1 MLRLSRI
8 IASGYIVIC
17 LVALALSALIGP
29 LGYAPFPLVRAPARL
44 PITVTIWYSTEKREW
59 LEAAKQQFDATNPT
73 YNGRPIH
80 VQLKG
85 FGSPVI
91 AQRVANQDWSGETPP
106 TAISPASDMWLS
118 MFNVPVVTA
127 GAAAAQPLVLSPLV
141 VIGWE
146 ERAQVLWPNG
156 PKDFWHALH
165 DAFVN
170 EGGWKALG
178 GNQSWG
184 PVKFGHTSPL
194 TSNSGAQT
202 LILLAYAFQNKSS
215 GLTSAD
221 VNDPAFAQWLTE
233 IESGVARPFGDS
245 TGTFMN
251 DIVTKGP
258 SQYDFGVVYENLALQ
273 SMDVAQQRQGQRLRI
288 FYPPAT
294 LFGDHPFALPEGA
307 WATPEERAA
316 AIVFRDFLR
325 SNAIQK
331 LALHY
336 GFRPVDPNVEITGDD
351 SSNPFKKYVAN
362 GVQVTIAQQA
372 AVPSA
377 TVLKDLL
384 DLWKN
389 TIKP

>member
-8 IASGYIVIC
+8 IASSYIAVC
-17 LVALALSALIGP
+17 LVALALTALIGP
-29 LGYAPFPLVRAPARL
+29 LGYAPFPLIPAPARP

-59 LEAAKQQFDATNPT
+59 LEAAKQQFEAAKLT
-73 YNGRPIH
+73 YNGRPIQ

-85 FGSPVI
+85 LGSPEI
-91 AQRVANQDWSGETPP
+91 AQRVASRDWRGETPP
-106 TAISPASDMWLS
+106 TAVIPASGMWLS
-118 MFNVPVVTA
+118 MFSVQVATA
-127 GAAAAQPLVLSPLV
+127 GAEAAQPLVISPLV
-141 VIGWE
+141 VVGWE
-146 ERAQVLWPNG
+146 DRAKVLWPDG
-156 PKDFWHALH
+156 PKDFWRDLH
-165 DAFVN
+165 DALAN

-178 GNQSWG
+178 GNVSWG

-202 LILLAYAFQNKSS
+202 LILLAYAFHNKSS

-221 VNDPAFAQWLTE
+221 VDDPAFAQWLAE
-233 IESGVARPFGDS
+233 VESGVSGIGDS

-273 SMDVAQQRQGQRLRI
+273 NMDAAQQRQGQSLRI
-288 FYPPAT
+288 YYPPAT
-294 LFGDHPFALPEGA
+294 LFGDHPFAVLEGE
-307 WATPEERAA
+307 WAKPEERAA

-331 LALHY
+331 LALQY
-336 GFRPVDPNVEITGDD
+336 GFRPADPNVAITSDD
-351 SSNPFKKYVAN
+351 PSNPFKKYAPN

-372 AVPSA
+372 EAPSA
-377 TVLKDLL
+377 EVVNSLL

-389 TIKP
+389 QIKR